1 MKEKSILNHR
11 TARERIIFALVLVLM
26 IVYALSLI
34 TPFLWVFMS
43 SLKDSL
49 EYSSGNAFALPEK
62 WLFSNYAIDI
72 RIAYAGRRHKL
83 FGNDIQQCVVHGG
96 CNGSERIHVVG
107 DRLLHGKVYFLRPR
121 NVIYAIAIF
130 CMTIPIVGNMAS
142 YYKLIYELNIYDTP
156 IYVVVTHLGAW
167 GFNFLVMYATF
178 KNISWSYAEAV
189 FIDGGNH
196 FTVFFKIMLPQAA
209 GPIATLCIM
218 SAIGSWNDYMP
229 MILYLPSYPTLAS
242 GLYTYQSNAI
252 RGVNFPVYF
261 AGVIISL
268 IPVIVIFACFS
279 DLMMKNMSVGGL
291 KG

>member
-62 WLFSNYAIDI
+62 WLFSNYAD
-72 RIAYAGRRHKL
+72 AM
-83 FGNDIQQCVVHGG
+83 D
-96 CNGSERIHVVG
+96 
-107 DRLLHGKVYFLRPR
+107 LLTLDDGTSFLGMIFNSVWYTAVATGLSVFMSSVTGYCMAKYTFKAR

-156 IYVVVTHLGAW
+156 VYVVVTHLGAW

>member
-1 MKEKSILNHR
+1 
-11 TARERIIFALVLVLM
+11 
-26 IVYALSLI
+26 
-34 TPFLWVFMS
+34 
-43 SLKDSL
+43 
-49 EYSSGNAFALPEK
+49 
-62 WLFSNYAIDI
+62 
-72 RIAYAGRRHKL
+72 
-83 FGNDIQQCVVHGG
+83 
-96 CNGSERIHVVG
+96 
-107 DRLLHGKVYFLRPR
+107 
-121 NVIYAIAIF
+121 
-130 CMTIPIVGNMAS
+130 MA
-142 YYKLIYELNIYDTP
+142 
-156 IYVVVTHLGAW
+156 
-167 GFNFLVMYATF
+167 
-178 KNISWSYAEAV
+178 
-189 FIDGGNH
+189 
-196 FTVFFKIMLPQAA
+196 IMLPQAA